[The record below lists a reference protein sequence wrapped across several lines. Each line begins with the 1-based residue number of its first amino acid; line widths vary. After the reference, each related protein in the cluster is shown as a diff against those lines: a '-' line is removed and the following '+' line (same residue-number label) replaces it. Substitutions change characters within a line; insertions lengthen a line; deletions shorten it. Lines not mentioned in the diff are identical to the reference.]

1 MGPFSI
7 NTHKFPILQ
16 FPYKLSINLITKLC
30 SKMLVLEASNLVTS
44 FFFFFSSGNS
54 ILIISTFLNGTITL
68 NVKLKTHKF
77 I

>member
-1 MGPFSI
+1 
-7 NTHKFPILQ
+7 
-16 FPYKLSINLITKLC
+16 
-30 SKMLVLEASNLVTS
+30 MLVLEASNLVTS
-44 FFFFFSSGNS
+44 FFFFLFSSGNS

>member
-1 MGPFSI
+1 
-7 NTHKFPILQ
+7 
-16 FPYKLSINLITKLC
+16 
-30 SKMLVLEASNLVTS
+30 MLVLEASNLVTS